1 MTCQQKRFC
10 CQSWVLARGTVN
22 VGMAPPRGIL
32 ILINYLPPLSTLL
45 LPETHFH
52 CERSA
57 NMILVLQIGN
67 WVLENN
73 RFKSH
78 RKDQIKTQTH
88 FCLTQNSMDS
98 TTTHCS
104 LLEHKLVTFHHW
116 RRDKMQTY
124 TGTLVLLH
132 EALSLPFCFR
142 AFLGKLDILRYTETL
157 NPEEYK
163 QID

>member
-32 ILINYLPPLSTLL
+32 ILINYLPPSRTLL

-57 NMILVLQIGN
+57 NMILVLQRGN
-67 WVLENN
+67 WVLEKN
-73 RFKSH
+73 RLKSH
-78 RKDQIKTQTH
+78 RKDQIKTQ
-88 FCLTQNSMDS
+88 NSMDS
-98 TTTHCS
+98 TTTLCS
-104 LLEHKLVTFHHW
+104 LSEHKLVTFHHW
-116 RRDKMQTY
+116 RRDRIHTY
-124 TGTLVLLH
+124 TSILVLLH

-142 AFLGKLDILRYTETL
+142 AFLGKSDILGYIEIL